1 MIKCKF
7 PSKENTMNTVALD
20 PIIYEFNTQEEA
32 DSYDSENRRVQT
44 NITSNGNTNAVSYIY
59 AGS

>member
-1 MIKCKF
+1 
-7 PSKENTMNTVALD
+7 MNTVALD